1 MDQKCLGICSSKTS
15 EDQMFLKKERDQIT
29 NFLNGL
35 CISKTAFFSQYIFG
49 ALINNPSSAE
59 KNTD

>member
-29 NFLNGL
+29 NFLSLHFKNR
-35 CISKTAFFSQYIFG
+35 IFSQYIFG
-49 ALINNPSSAE
+49 ALINNASSAE